1 MDFHN
6 NKRSPDQE
14 GGKFPIMTSE
24 KKVKVWL
31 TSITRWPVYQ
41 GNAMTASRS
50 SYRSQAPDFFDRGP
64 QDIEIDQNIE

>member
-6 NKRSPDQE
+6 NKRSPGQE
-14 GGKFPIMTSE
+14 GRKFLIMTSE

-50 SYRSQAPDFFDRGP
+50 SQAPNFFDRGP

>member
-1 MDFHN
+1 
-6 NKRSPDQE
+6 
-14 GGKFPIMTSE
+14 MTSE